1 MQTESLH
8 YKSFLFHKKVY
19 FANRCSSDA
28 RSDGKTK
35 KDLSKAGI
43 AEVTYSY

>member
-1 MQTESLH
+1 MQAGKPALQ
-8 YKSFLFHKKVY
+8 FNPFNKKVY

-35 KDLSKAGI
+35 KIFQKAGI